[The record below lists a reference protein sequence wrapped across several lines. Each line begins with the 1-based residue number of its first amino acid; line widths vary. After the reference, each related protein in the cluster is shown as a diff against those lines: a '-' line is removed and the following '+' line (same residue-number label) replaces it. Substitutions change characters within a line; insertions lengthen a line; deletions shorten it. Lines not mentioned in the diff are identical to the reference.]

1 MKLNFYEDAGH
12 GWLAVP
18 LTLLDRLHLLDQ
30 ISRYSYMR
38 GRFAHLEEDCDYF
51 RFTTAMHAA
60 GLSFTVREHHT
71 DKRSKIRG
79 YCQFNAGVARRWM
92 EEAKTAASLGA
103 AAGASPSWT
112 RDHLLVVHVR

>member
-18 LTLLDRLHLLDQ
+18 LPLLEKLGIMDQ

-38 GRFAHLEEDCDYF
+38 GRFAHLEEDCDYS
-51 RFTTAMHAA
+51 RFAAAMHAA

-79 YCQFNAGVARRWM
+79 YCQFHAGVARRWM
-92 EEAKTAASLGA
+92 EEAKM
-103 AAGASPSWT
+103 AAGVMA
-112 RDHLLVVHVR
+112 